1 MPYTEDSIAKAVIEA
16 NKPFFYPPDLP
27 PDAKITHYKHP
38 KTGASH
44 DILPPTSTCN
54 GHLLRRPGYCSNR
67 AGQWTTHDGTGRCV
81 KHDMSRAHGANRR
94 YTALQETAI
103 GALADEIA
111 AYDDDPT
118 NITDE
123 LTIARALFVDWIQR
137 YQKFSEA
144 LIAWHESF
152 TTGEVVRKPVRIL
165 DITQANQQ
173 IQTIAKLAQQL
184 EDSRLRDAL
193 SQGEL
198 IAILQE
204 VSRSTEATV
213 TTCPHCHGSLQP
225 VLDAI
230 KVAWGGINLWHRHAP
245 NHGYRGP

>member
-1 MPYTEDSIAKAVIEA
+1 MPPTDASLAKAALEA
-16 NKPFFYPPDLP
+16 SRPSFYPPDLP
-27 PDAKITHYKHP
+27 PDAQITHYTSP
-38 KTGASH
+38 KSGATH
-44 DILPPTSTCN
+44 DILPPTATCN
-54 GHLLRRPGYCSNR
+54 GHLIRPGYCSNR
-67 AGQWTTHDGTGRCV
+67 AGQWTTHDGAGRCV
-81 KHDMSRAHGANRR
+81 KHDMSRAHLANTR
-94 YTALQETAI
+94 YTALQETTI
-103 GALADEIA
+103 GILADEIA

-123 LTIARALFVDWIQR
+123 LTLARALFVDWIQR
-137 YQKFSEA
+137 YQEFSEA
-144 LIAWHESF
+144 LLAWHASF
-152 TTGEVVRKPVRIL
+152 ATGRAAPKPARIL
-165 DITQANQQ
+165 DITQASQQ
-173 IQTIAKLAQQL
+173 IRVIAQLAQQL

-230 KVAWGGINLWHRHAP
+230 KGAWGGINLWHRHAP
-245 NHGYRGP
+245 GHGYRGP